1 MEENEV
7 RLLWIGRR
15 QGASKESG
23 GQKRCK
29 EGKRE
34 ERAETAGPALQGS
47 QGAYGVLLNP
57 GEQERPQGCV
67 SHEQELGS
75 SIREGGAAREQ
86 QDSV

>member
-15 QGASKESG
+15 QGTSKESG
-23 GQKRCK
+23 GQKRSK

-47 QGAYGVLLNP
+47 Q
-57 GEQERPQGCV
+57 
-67 SHEQELGS
+67 
-75 SIREGGAAREQ
+75 
-86 QDSV
+86 